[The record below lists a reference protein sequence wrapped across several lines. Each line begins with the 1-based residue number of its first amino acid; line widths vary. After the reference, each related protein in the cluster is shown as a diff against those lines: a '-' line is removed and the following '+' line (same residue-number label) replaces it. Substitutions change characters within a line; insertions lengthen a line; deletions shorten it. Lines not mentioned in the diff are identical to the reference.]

1 MRDLEGIA
9 LTSDIETARDPEDGP
24 LDLSQY
30 CYLHLPDAIVVAAL
44 DGQSRLVRHLLDK
57 GTPIDTR
64 DEQGRTALMAAVSE
78 SNGYLVSILL
88 DSGAD
93 ANALDNDGDS
103 PLDVA
108 RYCPYYRIDRHNDI
122 IDALLVRGARGKDGP
137 SQKEL
142 TDDAIYDAFD
152 HANAVKRLAA
162 TVNKQAQKDGEQES
176 DRGSGDVRD

>member
-1 MRDLEGIA
+1 M
-9 LTSDIETARDPEDGP
+9 TSNLETACDAEDGP

-44 DGQSRLVRHLLDK
+44 DGQARLVRHLLDT

-78 SNGYLVSILL
+78 SNGYLVSMLL
-88 DSGAD
+88 DRGAD
-93 ANALDNDGDS
+93 PNALDNDGDS

-108 RYCPYYRIDRHNDI
+108 RYCPYHRIDRRSDI
-122 IDALLVRGARGKDGP
+122 VDALLERGTKGRDGP

-142 TDDAIYDAFD
+142 TDGANCDAFD

-162 TVNKQAQKDGEQES
+162 IINTHPQKDEEQES
-176 DRGSGDVRD
+176 NRGAGDVRD

>member
-1 MRDLEGIA
+1 MTSDLE
-9 LTSDIETARDPEDGP
+9 TAYEPEDGP

-30 CYLHLPDAIVVAAL
+30 CYLSLPDAIVVAAL
-44 DGQSRLVRHLLDK
+44 DGQARLVRHLLDT

-78 SNGYLVSILL
+78 SNVYLVSMLL
-88 DSGAD
+88 GRGAD
-93 ANALDNDGDS
+93 PNALDNDGDS

-108 RYCPYYRIDRHNDI
+108 RYCPHFRIDRHTDI
-122 IDALLVRGARGKDGP
+122 VDALLDRGAKGKDGP

-162 TVNKQAQKDGEQES
+162 IVNKPGQTDGEQES

>member
-1 MRDLEGIA
+1 M
-9 LTSDIETARDPEDGP
+9 TSDLQTAWNPEDDP

-30 CYLHLPDAIVVAAL
+30 SYLHLPDAIVVAAH
-44 DGQSRLVRHLLDK
+44 DGQSRLVRHLLDT

-78 SNGYLVSILL
+78 SNGYLVSMLL
-88 DSGAD
+88 DRGAD

-103 PLDVA
+103 PLDIA
-108 RYCPYYRIDRHNDI
+108 RYCPFFRIDRQTEVV
-122 IDALLVRGARGKDGP
+122 DALLVRGARGKDGP

-162 TVNKQAQKDGEQES
+162 IVNKQAQKDGEQES